1 MKKIDQET
9 LENVKGGAA
18 ISIWTGIIIATT
30 IIFLSGVIE
39 GQIKLKWQNR
49 KNTEFK
55 GNSEGKPLIQ
65 IRRKD

>member
-1 MKKIDQET
+1 MVLSNEEM
-9 LENVKGGAA
+9 LNVKGGAFKLRALGAVIGGLIVFA
-18 ISIWTGIIIATT
+18 I
-30 IIFLSGVIE
+30 GVID

>member
-1 MKKIDQET
+1 MKKVDQET

-39 GQIKLKWQNR
+39 GITNPER
-49 KNTEFK
+49 CN
-55 GNSEGKPLIQ
+55 I
-65 IRRKD
+65 

>member
-1 MKKIDQET
+1 MINDYELQEI
-9 LENVKGGAA
+9 KGGGKWKYYGFGA
-18 ISIWTGIIIATT
+18 GIIVSFVVGLID
-30 IIFLSGVIE
+30 

>member
-1 MKKIDQET
+1 MKT
-9 LENVKGGAA
+9 LDTQKMQAIEGGALNWGLLGGLAA
-18 ISIWTGIIIATT
+18 IIT
-30 IIFLSGVIE
+30 FLAGLFD

-49 KNTEFK
+49 KNIEFK